1 MEHEELNKLK
11 RALSKN
17 PTYDGQ
23 HFTGQKKRGKR
34 KEPVKISDKQRRI
47 SHLSSKSRNELLR
60 LHADLDKIFISNS
73 KVTRSSYGKPTKHQA
88 RKGSNGNLGVEG
100 IWSSVTYSR
109 YKRSCRTFL
118 KYCYE
123 NFENVKQLRDIKPRM
138 VGHFIQ
144 SLLENNRSPK
154 TISAYASAI
163 KKMAELTVK
172 TGIKGHANL
181 VNNKHRQMIPIARKT
196 DRRRGSVG
204 GIGYSLRE
212 AQVIVRQS
220 EKHFSP
226 YEHALLEILL
236 YSCPRISEVLKISYD
251 QIDFENQCIVM
262 NKKNQNK
269 NNRPRLIPV
278 PEATLQKLKMIEP
291 FLTNHQTNIW
301 GHRMNEKHVRQLVKS
316 CASYG
321 KVKYCGVHDFRK
333 AGVLWHTRRLK
344 SWSKERLVTEIMR
357 FVNVDPKLNPMFK
370 KSNIQKHKYE
380 HSTLLQRQKRWLI
393 NQYLTQLLG
402 HSRND
407 ATCPYKHG

>member
-1 MEHEELNKLK
+1 MMEHEELNKLK

-163 KKMAELTVK
+163 KK
-172 TGIKGHANL
+172 
-181 VNNKHRQMIPIARKT
+181 
-196 DRRRGSVG
+196 
-204 GIGYSLRE
+204 
-212 AQVIVRQS
+212 
-220 EKHFSP
+220 
-226 YEHALLEILL
+226 
-236 YSCPRISEVLKISYD
+236 
-251 QIDFENQCIVM
+251 
-262 NKKNQNK
+262 
-269 NNRPRLIPV
+269 
-278 PEATLQKLKMIEP
+278 
-291 FLTNHQTNIW
+291 W
-301 GHRMNEKHVRQLVKS
+301 
-316 CASYG
+316 
-321 KVKYCGVHDFRK
+321 
-333 AGVLWHTRRLK
+333 
-344 SWSKERLVTEIMR
+344 
-357 FVNVDPKLNPMFK
+357 
-370 KSNIQKHKYE
+370 
-380 HSTLLQRQKRWLI
+380 
-393 NQYLTQLLG
+393 
-402 HSRND
+402 RN
-407 ATCPYKHG
+407 